1 MVKVCSSVQMR
12 GLNAFVGVAA
22 AHIWEMGALPAEP
35 NPPCAVQLMCNH
47 GYSSSEDGARLVGN
61 CIQVHT
67 VRWFGK
73 WLDPSRDKDEIDKNG
88 FALQLNPR
96 KKHSKPLPI
105 TQEGR
110 KINNQ
115 EKYGKFHT
123 SVGLASIKSQRFLKV
138 IFTRGTHNYIGT
150 HIYKGYP

>member
-22 AHIWEMGALPAEP
+22 SHIWEMGALPAEP

-110 KINNQ
+110 KIK
-115 EKYGKFHT
+115 ESGKVWEIPYFGRPCKY
-123 SVGLASIKSQRFLKV
+123 KV
-138 IFTRGTHNYIGT
+138 PAVSEGY
-150 HIYKGYP
+150 IYKGYP